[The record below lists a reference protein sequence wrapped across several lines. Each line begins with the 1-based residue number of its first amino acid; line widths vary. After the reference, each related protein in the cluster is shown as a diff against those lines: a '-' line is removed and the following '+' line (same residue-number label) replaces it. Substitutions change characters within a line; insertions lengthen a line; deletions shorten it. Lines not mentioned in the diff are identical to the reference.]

1 MTNFRRSAL
10 RARSANSLKLALC
23 STALLPTLALASPA
37 AMVYDEASL
46 RAALDAGATKIVV
59 QPGTGSIAINQP
71 LVYAGTAPLSING
84 SGLVI
89 NDAGLQG
96 EPMLHVS
103 QGADLTLNNLS
114 LVGPGGYSLENQG
127 GGKGIYVEV
136 PMERVGVVSVRLTDV
151 TVKDTGN
158 HGVHISDCSL
168 GDDCGAGQGGG
179 GDGSPASFH
188 VQLNRVTIDG
198 AGNGKQDADGLR
210 VDDRGEGD
218 IFLSATNS
226 VFTYVGGDG
235 IELDEGN
242 EGSVL
247 INVRN
252 SDFVHNGAYCSDE
265 FVDDPI
271 ALDPS
276 CDDDGD
282 PDVDDAF
289 DIDEAGPGGIAGTI
303 ANLKIIDNYDE
314 GLDFDTE
321 GEGDDNAVDLDIMNV
336 YATGNADEAIKVSEE
351 GNASVVVNLRA
362 IDIEGDVEV
371 EEEDEGDLAVTL
383 NGSAIGDDFKL
394 SEKGPG
400 TGTVMMRGSSVVDE
414 LDFNNIEEI

>member
-1 MTNFRRSAL
+1 MTN
-10 RARSANSLKLALC
+10 NSLKLALC
-23 STALLPTLALASPA
+23 GTALLPSLALASTA
-37 AMVYDEASL
+37 AVVYDEASL
-46 RAALDAGATKIVV
+46 RAALDGGATKIVV
-59 QPGTGSIAINQP
+59 QPGTGNIAINQP

-84 SGLVI
+84 GGLVI
-89 NDAGLQG
+89 SGAGLLG

-103 QGADLTLNNLS
+103 HGADLSLS
-114 LVGPGGYSLENQG
+114 DIAFVGAGGYSIENQG

-136 PMERVGVVSVRLTDV
+136 PMDREGIVSVRLTDV
-151 TVKDTGN
+151 SVSDTGN

-188 VQLNRVTIDG
+188 VQLTRVTIDG
-198 AGNGKQDADGLR
+198 AGYGKQDADGLR

-218 IFLSATNS
+218 IFLTATNS
-226 VFTYVGGDG
+226 TFTRVGGDG

-242 EGSVL
+242 EGSVF

-252 SDFVHNGAYCSDE
+252 SDFIGNGAYCSDE
-265 FVDDPI
+265 FVEDPI
-271 ALDPS
+271 GLDPA

-289 DIDEAGPGGIAGTI
+289 DIDEAGPGGISGTI
-303 ANLKIIDNYDE
+303 ANLTIVDNYDE

-321 GEGDDNAVDLDIMNV
+321 GEGDDSTVDLDIMDV
-336 YATGNADEAIKVSEE
+336 YASGNADEAIKVSEE
-351 GNASVVVNLRA
+351 GVASVRVNLRA

-383 NGSAIGDDFKL
+383 NGSAIGDDLKL
-394 SEKGPG
+394 SEQGPG
-400 TGTVMMRGSSVVDE
+400 TGTVKLRGTTVVDD